1 MKFDISTTGKGKTA
15 DHFSAGILIV
25 ERDETSAEMM
35 QRFLKST
42 GYRNIHTVVGSATVI
57 ELLYEEWIDILLVDS
72 DVLTSLDGSNLLDK
86 IRHSQVH
93 QHLPI
98 IVLTS
103 DVSRQLRLQ
112 VLAQGANDI
121 LVKPADAN
129 EMALRLQNALLVKA
143 YRDLVVYH
151 DDLTG
156 LPNRDNYTDRLNWAI
171 KYSQRY
177 GAVGAVLHIDIDRF
191 KKVVEALGWTIG
203 DRLLRSIA
211 KNLAHCVRDT
221 DIVAQQELGDQVVML
236 SRLSGNEFSVLLCG
250 IDRPDSAATVAQ
262 RILEKM
268 QTPVTIGD
276 HELIASC
283 SIGIAAFP
291 ADGKSVNEIVSA
303 ANNAMQ
309 NAKRAGGNSFSFAS
323 QKFNERAVRRLNLE
337 ADLRH
342 AIGSAELSLVFQP
355 KIDLFSNRIEGA
367 EALLRWRHPA
377 RGMVSPTEFIP
388 VAEESGLISLIG
400 NQVIDMACRQ
410 IRDWLD
416 SGINAPRISLNI
428 SSLHFAERNF
438 VDDLAG
444 LLDRYK
450 LLGQQLCIEITES
463 VIMGDIQTH
472 LKTLEMLRALGVE
485 LSVDDFGTG
494 YSSLAYLKR
503 LPLHELKIDRSFLSA
518 IPGDDDSVAIITAI
532 ISMGHR
538 LGLKIVAEGIET
550 QQQLD
555 FLRSHGC
562 NTGQGFLF
570 SPGIA
575 PDQFAQL
582 LRTGIELIPQ
592 PNT

>member
-1 MKFDISTTGKGKTA
+1 MKFDISTAGKGNTA
-15 DHFSAGILIV
+15 DFHSAGILIV

-42 GYRNIHTVVGSATVI
+42 GYRNIHTVVGSAAVM

-72 DVLTSLDGSNLLDK
+72 EVLTSLDGSNILDK
-86 IRHSQVH
+86 IRHSPVH

-103 DVSRQLRLQ
+103 DIGRPLRLQ

-121 LVKPADAN
+121 LIKPVDAN

-143 YRDLVVYH
+143 YRDLVIYH

-156 LPNRDNYTDRLNWAI
+156 LPNRDSYRDRLNWAI

-177 GAVGAVLHIDIDRF
+177 GAIGAVLHIDIDRF

-203 DRLLRSIA
+203 DRLLRAVA
-211 KNLAHCVRDT
+211 KNLTHCVRDT
-221 DIVAQQELGDQVVML
+221 DIVAQQEFGEQVVML

-262 RILEKM
+262 RILEKLKH
-268 QTPVTIGD
+268 PVEIGG
-276 HELIASC
+276 HSLIATC

-291 ADGKSVNEIVSA
+291 ADGTTANDIISA

-309 NAKRAGGNSFSFAS
+309 NAKRAGGNGFSFAS

-342 AIGSAELSLVFQP
+342 ALGNAELSLVFQP
-355 KIDLFSNRIEGA
+355 KIDLSSSKIEGA
-367 EALLRWRHPA
+367 EALLRWRHPE

-388 VAEESGLISLIG
+388 VAEESGLIGSIG
-400 NQVIDMACRQ
+400 NHVIDMACRQ
-410 IRDWLD
+410 IRDWLER
-416 SGINAPRISLNI
+416 GIEAPRVSLNI

-444 LLDRYK
+444 YLDRYS
-450 LLGQQLCIEITES
+450 LDGERLCIEITES

-472 LKTLEMLRALGVE
+472 LKTLEMLRALGIE

-503 LPLHELKIDRSFLSA
+503 LPLHELKIDRSFLST

-570 SPGIA
+570 SPGV
-575 PDQFAQL
+575 PPEQFVNL
-582 LRTGIELIPQ
+582 LQTGIDLPSLV
-592 PNT
+592 

>member
-1 MKFDISTTGKGKTA
+1 MKFDISTTGKGNTA
-15 DHFSAGILIV
+15 DFYSAGVLIV

-35 QRFLKST
+35 KRFLEST
-42 GYRNIHTVVGSATVI
+42 GYRNIHAVVGSATVI

-72 DVLTSLDGSNLLDK
+72 EVLTSLDGSNILDK
-86 IRHSQVH
+86 IRHSPVH

-103 DVSRQLRLQ
+103 DTGRPLRLQ

-121 LVKPADAN
+121 LIKPVDAH

-143 YRDLVVYH
+143 YRDLVIYH

-156 LPNRDNYTDRLNWAI
+156 LPNRDSYTERLNWAI
-171 KYSQRY
+171 KYSERH
-177 GAVGAVLHIDIDRF
+177 GAVGAVLHVDIDRF
-191 KKVVEALGWTIG
+191 KKIVEALGWTVG
-203 DRLLRSIA
+203 DRLLRAVA

-221 DIVAQQELGDQVVML
+221 DVVAQQELGDQVVML
-236 SRLSGNEFSVLLCG
+236 SRLSGNDFSVLLCG

-268 QTPVTIGD
+268 KTPLKIGD
-276 HELIASC
+276 HELTTHC

-291 ADGKSVNEIVSA
+291 ADGNTINDIISA

-309 NAKRAGGNSFSFAS
+309 NAKRAGGNGFSFAS

-342 AIGSAELSLVFQP
+342 ALGNAELSLVFQP
-355 KIDLFSNRIEGA
+355 KINLSSHKIEGA
-367 EALLRWRHPA
+367 EALLRWCHPEQ
-377 RGMVSPTEFIP
+377 GMVSPTEFIP
-388 VAEESGLISLIG
+388 VAEESGLISPIG
-400 NQVIDMACRQ
+400 NHVIDMACRQ

-416 SGINAPRISLNI
+416 RGIKAPRISLNI
-428 SSLHFAERNF
+428 SSLHFAEKNF

-444 LLDRYK
+444 FLDCHK
-450 LLGQQLCIEITES
+450 LGGERLCIEITES

-472 LKTLEMLRALGVE
+472 LKTLEMLCTLGIE

-503 LPLHELKIDRSFLSA
+503 MPLHELKIDRSFLSS
-518 IPGDDDSVAIITAI
+518 IPGDDDGVAIITAI

-538 LGLKIVAEGIET
+538 LGLRIVAEGIET

-555 FLRSHGC
+555 FLLSHGC

-570 SPGIA
+570 SPGV
-575 PDQFAQL
+575 PPEQFANL
-582 LRTGIELIPQ
+582 LRTGIKPPPLLKP
-592 PNT
+592 